1 MHPLQSARIDN
12 EKREKKQC
20 CIQFV
25 EMARPNLFSRCGGVG
40 QSTQH
45 KGTLASRIP
54 KRVLPRMTNKILE
67 PRYFAGTCS
76 ANCGASEAIAFDSA
90 GSAAPFRTIASS

>member
-1 MHPLQSARIDN
+1 GTAGSTSAANVDVAKMHPPQSAKIDN
-12 EKREKKQC
+12 SKREKKQY

-54 KRVLPRMTNKILE
+54 KRVL
-67 PRYFAGTCS
+67 
-76 ANCGASEAIAFDSA
+76 SE
-90 GSAAPFRTIASS
+90 